1 MSYITQVVFTDKN
14 LTTLKKGIMASD
26 HDQVLSRT
34 GPFTVFAPTDL
45 AFSKLDAGTMDNLLL
60 RENKVAL
67 SNLIDGHVV
76 EGKLK
81 IADLK
86 DGDKLKTLNG
96 KELSVQVKDGQVSL
110 NGATVQTSDIKSTNG
125 VIHSLDTV
133 LNK

>member
-1 MSYITQVVFTDKN
+1 
-14 LTTLKKGIMASD
+14 
-26 HDQVLSRT
+26 
-34 GPFTVFAPTDL
+34 
-45 AFSKLDAGTMDNLLL
+45 
-60 RENKVAL
+60 
-67 SNLIDGHVV
+67 VV